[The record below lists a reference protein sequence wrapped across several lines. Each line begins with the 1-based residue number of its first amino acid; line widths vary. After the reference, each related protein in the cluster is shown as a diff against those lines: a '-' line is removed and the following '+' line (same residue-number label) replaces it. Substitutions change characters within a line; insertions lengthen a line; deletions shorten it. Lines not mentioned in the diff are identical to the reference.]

1 MHPFSEATF
10 WESQYKSFRSCASR
24 L

>member
-10 WESQYKSFRSCASR
+10 WDSQYKSFRS
-24 L
+24 